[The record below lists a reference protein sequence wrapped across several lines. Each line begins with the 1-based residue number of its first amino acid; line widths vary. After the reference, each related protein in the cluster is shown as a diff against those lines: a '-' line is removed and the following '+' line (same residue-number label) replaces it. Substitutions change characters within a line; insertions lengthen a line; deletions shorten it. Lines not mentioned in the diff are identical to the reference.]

1 MRCPGVQS
9 RRSAGEPIEPA
20 GQRKAMSELRKELA
34 FEIRELEL
42 TEDRNLIGVVDAA
55 VEAYETARMDG
66 LCHEGAWEVAI
77 SAARSLKTNEIHST
91 ET

>member
-1 MRCPGVQS
+1 
-9 RRSAGEPIEPA
+9 
-20 GQRKAMSELRKELA
+20 MSELRKKLG
-34 FEIRELEL
+34 FEIRALEL
-42 TEDRNLIGVVDAA
+42 TGDGDLGGVIDTA

-77 SAARSLKTNEIHST
+77 SAARHLKANKIINT